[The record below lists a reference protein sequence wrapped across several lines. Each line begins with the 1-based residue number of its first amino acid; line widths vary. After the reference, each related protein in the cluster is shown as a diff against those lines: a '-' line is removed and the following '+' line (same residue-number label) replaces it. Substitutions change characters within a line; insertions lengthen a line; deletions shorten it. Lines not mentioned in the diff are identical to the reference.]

1 MLRTP
6 NPKSLAPNTEH
17 RTPNPKSLAP
27 NAEHRTPNSKSLTPN
42 AERRTTNSRVSS
54 PNAERL
60 TPNYFSLAL
69 SLDEVLSQVE
79 FSPPTRILFG
89 GEGIGAISS
98 YVAGWMASRRIDV
111 IVLDGANRFD
121 PYAVSSFARKESL
134 SPEGLLKSIRIARGF
149 TCYQM
154 ATLMGEKLKGAI
166 AQVQKPWVILL
177 GPITLFLD
185 EDIPEREVRPL
196 FERSLKKVEIL
207 AEEGIPFFLFQS
219 LMPSHSK
226 RAYLMKRL
234 FEFAHLV
241 LRISLGDE
249 GPRVTLEKGPKQ
261 NIIENCKIQ
270 SEKWKF
276 PERIFPFQK

>member
-1 MLRTP
+1 MLETP
-6 NPKSLAPNTEH
+6 DH
-17 RTPNPKSLAP
+17 RSSS
-27 NAEHRTPNSKSLTPN
+27 PNSKSLSPN
-42 AERRTTNSRVSS
+42 TERRT
-54 PNAERL
+54 PNDL
-60 TPNYFSLAL
+60 PLVL
-69 SLDEVLSQVE
+69 SLDEALLQVQAG
-79 FSPPTRILFG
+79 SLRKVLFG
-89 GEGIGAISS
+89 GEGTGAISS